1 MTHVVN
7 QIVNMKKIIKKTSA
21 TKVAKKTKKET
32 PIVDITNAV
41 DDVDVFAA
49 YAYAKVEKGEP
60 ITDTELFAA
69 ITNHVDAV
77 LASLFTWNNTIM
89 LINGEYVKMRLG
101 LYEPTETITGTPKK
115 TKKPNIFKRFWNW
128 VTRKK

>member
-1 MTHVVN
+1 
-7 QIVNMKKIIKKTSA
+7 MKKIIKKTSA

-101 LYEPTETITGTPKK
+101 LYEPTETVTDTPKK

-128 VTRKK
+128 ITRKK